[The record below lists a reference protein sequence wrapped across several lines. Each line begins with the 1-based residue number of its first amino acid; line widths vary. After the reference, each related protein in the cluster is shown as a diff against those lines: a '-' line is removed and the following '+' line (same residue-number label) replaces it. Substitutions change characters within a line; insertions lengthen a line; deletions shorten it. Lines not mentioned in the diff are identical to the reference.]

1 MAMPRK
7 KDMRNYR
14 EFYNLGRNKI
24 DLNFNLN
31 YKHTFNA
38 STTIW
43 LKSEEEEENILRTLK
58 HLGEKYKKIIKDYL
72 NPEKSII
79 IFDIPSSI
87 RNTNRFMVVV
97 DIAALMNE
105 EMTKTKLV
113 DYAETLVPIFESF
126 IQELNAN
133 WITRATPMV
142 SAKKKREEIK

>member
-14 EFYNLGRNKI
+14 ECYNLGRNKI

-43 LKSEEEEENILRTLK
+43 LQSEEEEENILRTLK
-58 HLGEKYKKIIKDYL
+58 RLGEKYKRIIKDYL

-87 RNTNRFMVVV
+87 GNTNRFMVVV

-133 WITRATPMV
+133 FILSTTPMV
-142 SAKKKREEIK
+142 SRKKREEIK